1 MGLERLV
8 KRVNFTASGR
18 NSAVRD
24 HNDAKLRPVPDWPLV
39 GRANELRA
47 LRDLLLGPDRRGVVL
62 AGPPGVGKTRLGHEA
77 VDLAERAGM
86 ATAEVSASRS
96 AAQLPFGAFAPLLPT
111 DTEGP
116 TAGADDLV
124 DLLRRSVA
132 ALAERADGRPL
143 LLFVDD
149 AHLLDDASA
158 TLLHQA
164 ATTGAATVVATVV
177 TGEAAPDPVVALWK
191 DELVVRL
198 DVEPLGTDD
207 IDALLASVLGS
218 VDPAAAV
225 QFAERSR
232 GNVLFLRELMMGAL
246 ADGNLHDEGAIW
258 QLQHDLEPSTRL
270 VEIVEARLGRL
281 DGDERSLVELVA
293 YGEPLGQAELAELSD
308 VSVAEGLER
317 RDLLASHVDGRR
329 LVVHL
334 AHPLYGDVVRA
345 RTPALRART
354 ITATLADAVEATE
367 PTRHTD
373 VLRVATWR
381 LVAGG
386 GRPDLLFEGATIAR
400 WRYDFALAEDLAAA
414 ALDAG
419 AGFDAALLHAQ
430 VVSLQGRRGEA
441 EAALAALAEEA
452 GDDSARGRVA
462 VARFDNALGWLGS
475 DDLQILDDAEDTII
489 DPEWRDT
496 LESRRLAI
504 LVQAEGPRAAVEAAL
519 PLFGRAS
526 GDALAFACRVGGY
539 ALARLGR
546 IEPALETADRGEVAS
561 ESVPVAQ
568 ALYPWWHTVT
578 RCEALAYAGRL
589 DEAEEIRARHH
600 AQALEDGSTEAQA
613 AFATLSAAFVTD
625 RGRVQ
630 TAVRRAREAVALNLQ
645 LGRMLLVRQDRIAAA
660 LALALTGDADA
671 ARAEVAEV
679 EGMGLPHAARAEV
692 DLLRA
697 RAWTEVAG
705 GDIPAGVALLHEAVE
720 LAFAIGDRVGAS
732 TALHGIAR
740 LGRAGDVCERLA
752 KVAQQIDGTLAPA
765 RAAHALALAD
775 RDAAALVQV
784 SEEFEAMGAD
794 LLAAEA
800 SADAAVVLRQAGE
813 AREAS
818 AAERRTGI
826 LVDRCEGPVTP
837 ALQATEARAR
847 LTPAERDTAVL
858 AAAGRSNKEI
868 AEELI
873 LSPRTVENRLQRV
886 YEKLGISG
894 RTEVAEALAI
904 EE

>member
-1 MGLERLV
+1 
-8 KRVNFTASGR
+8 
-18 NSAVRD
+18 
-24 HNDAKLRPVPDWPLV
+24 
-39 GRANELRA
+39 
-47 LRDLLLGPDRRGVVL
+47 VVL

-77 VDLAERAGM
+77 LALAERAGM

-111 DTEGP
+111 DTDGP

-132 ALAERADGRPL
+132 ALAERADGGPL

-158 TLLHQA
+158 TLLNQA

-177 TGEAAPDPVVALWK
+177 TGEPAPDPVVALWK

-198 DVEPLGTDD
+198 DVAPL
-207 IDALLASVLGS
+207 DAQDVEELLNSVLGS
-218 VDPAAAV
+218 VDPATAG
-225 QFAERSR
+225 QFAERAQ
-232 GNVLFLRELMMGAL
+232 GNVLFLRELVIGAL
-246 ADGNLHDEGAIW
+246 ADGNLHDEAGIW
-258 QLQHDLEPSTRL
+258 RLEHEIEPSTRL

-281 DGDERSLVELVA
+281 DDDERSLIELVA
-293 YGEPLGQAELAELSD
+293 YGEPLGQAELAALSD
-308 VSVAEGLER
+308 PAVAEALER
-317 RDLLASHVDGRR
+317 RDLLASQVDGRR
-329 LVVHL
+329 LSVHL

-354 ITATLADAVEATE
+354 IATTLADAVEATG
-367 PTRHTD
+367 PTRQTD
-373 VLRVATWR
+373 LLRVATWH
-381 LVAGG
+381 LDAGS
-386 GRPDLLFEGATIAR
+386 GRPDVLYEGAVLAR
-400 WRYDFALAEDLAAA
+400 WRYDFPLAERLAAA

-419 AGFDAALLHAQ
+419 AGFDAALLLAQ
-430 VVSLQGRRGEA
+430 VVSLQGRRDEA
-441 EAALAALAEEA
+441 EASLASLADDA
-452 GDDSARGRVA
+452 TDDSGRGRVA
-462 VARFDNALGWLGS
+462 VARFDNGLGWLGS
-475 DDLQILDDAEDTII
+475 DELKVLDDAEDTII
-489 DPEWRDT
+489 DPEWRDA
-496 LESRRLAI
+496 LESRRLI
-504 LVQAEGPRAAVEAAL
+504 LLLQTEGPRAAVDAAL
-519 PLFGRAS
+519 PLLGRAS
-526 GDALAFACRVGGY
+526 GGALAFACRVGGL

-546 IEPALETADRGEVAS
+546 LEAALETADRGEAAS
-561 ESVPVAQ
+561 TPAVGPP
-568 ALYPWWHTVT
+568 ALYPWWHAVT
-578 RCEALAYAGRL
+578 RSEALAYAGRF

-600 AQALEDGSTEAQA
+600 AKALEDGSAEGQA
-613 AFATLSAAFVTD
+613 AFAVLTATTVTE

-630 TAVRRAREAVALNLQ
+630 TAVRRAREAVPLNTQ
-645 LGRMLLVRQDRIAAA
+645 IGRFLFVRQDRVAAA
-660 LALALTGDADA
+660 LALALSGDAEGA
-671 ARAEVAEV
+671 AAEIAEA
-679 EGMGLPHAARAEV
+679 EALGLPYAVFDHIE
-692 DLLRA
+692 LLRA

-705 GDIPAGVALLHEAVE
+705 GDIPAGIGLLQEAVE

-752 KVAQQIDGTLAPA
+752 KVAQQIDGALAPA
-765 RAAHALALAD
+765 RATHAFALAD
-775 RDAAALVQV
+775 RDAAALAQV

-813 AREAS
+813 PREAA

-826 LVDRCEGPVTP
+826 LVDRAENPVTP

-847 LTPAERDTAVL
+847 LTPAERETAVL

-868 AEELI
+868 AEELF

-886 YEKLGISG
+886 YEKLGIAG